1 VVNMR
6 SSPAGYRF
14 LSVLVALLAVATV
27 VGAVLLWPDRAPG
40 RSPNAGQQ
48 DPTKLVDATL
58 TRAVTVPCQADE
70 QVAGDAVCKDLEAQR
85 ADNGQRVR
93 LRGVDWT
100 GEGLRPGGKVRLAV
114 LEQPGQPAS
123 YALRDVGRGP
133 AMVFLAAL
141 FVIVVVAFGRWQGV
155 RSLIALGL
163 SAVVIVGFI
172 VPAILA
178 GRSPV
183 PVALVGAMA
192 IMLASL
198 YLSHGPG
205 PKTTAAVAGTA
216 LALGLT
222 AAISAVFVELTSLTG
237 LASEEA
243 QNANFELGGVSMRG
257 LLLAGVIVGGLGV
270 LDDVTVSQASLVF
283 ELSRA
288 NPAMRVA
295 ELVRSALRVGR
306 DHVAATV
313 NTIFLAYAGAALP
326 LLVLFFTIQQ
336 PLGTVITS
344 EVVAVEI
351 VRSLCGSIGLIAAV
365 PLTTLL
371 AAALVRSDGPA
382 LAEAAGADG
391 PHAHA
396 HGAAAAAPPHD
407 ADWAA
412 YDEPAE
418 VQGRASYHLAAN
430 LGQEG
435 TRALWFVALQ
445 QLEPTLSYAS
455 VDAPDASWKT
465 SLAGLPRDVQQA
477 AVEVARLVGAQGET
491 GRWHRR
497 ADRGGS
503 LRLDLREPTHMELLR
518 RYGSFAPGTAVYA
531 RGQAEPV
538 LSTVADDGGPTPRV
552 VLHLTIDELERV
564 RQALARLG
572 INEPLLPRR
581 SRARARR
588 H

>member
-1 VVNMR
+1 MR

-27 VGAVLLWPDRAPG
+27 VGAVLLWPDRTPG

-100 GEGLRPGGKVRLAV
+100 GEGLRPGSKVRLAV

-123 YALRDVGRGP
+123 YALRDLGRGP
-133 AMVFLAAL
+133 AMVYLAAL

-222 AAISAVFVELTSLTG
+222 AAISAAFVELTSLTG

-283 ELSRA
+283 ELARA
-288 NPAMRVA
+288 NPALRAA
-295 ELVRSALRVGR
+295 ELVRAALRVGR

-326 LLVLFFTIQQ
+326 LLVLFFTVQQ

-371 AAALVRSDGPA
+371 AAALVRADGPA
-382 LAEAAGADG
+382 LAAAAT
-391 PHAHA
+391 PERSHA
-396 HGAAAAAPPHD
+396 HGHGAATAAPPHD
-407 ADWAA
+407 GDRVAHGEAA
-412 YDEPAE
+412 EAH
-418 VQGRASYHLAAN
+418 GRASYHLAAP

-435 TRALWFVALQ
+435 TRALWFVALE
-445 QLEPTLSYAS
+445 QLGPALSHAS
-455 VDAPDASWKT
+455 VDAPDASWT
-465 SLAGLPRDVQQA
+465 ASLAGLPREVQQA
-477 AVEVARLVGAQGET
+477 AVEVARLVAVQAEA

-497 ADRGGS
+497 GDRGGS
-503 LRLDLREPTHMELLR
+503 LRLDLREPTHLELLR
-518 RYGSFAPGTAVYA
+518 RYGPFAPGTLVYA
-531 RGQAEPV
+531 RGLAEPV
-538 LSTVADDGGPTPRV
+538 LSTVAGGEGPTPRV
-552 VLHLTIDELERV
+552 VLHVTADELERV
-564 RQALARLG
+564 RRALARLG

-581 SRARARR
+581 SRARR

>member
-1 VVNMR
+1 MG
-6 SSPAGYRF
+6 SSPPGYRL
-14 LSVLVALLAVATV
+14 LSVLVALLAAGTVA
-27 VGAVLLWPDRAPG
+27 GAVLLWPGRAPG

-48 DPTKLVDATL
+48 DPTKLVEATL
-58 TRAVTVPCQADE
+58 TRAVAVPCRADE
-70 QVAGDAVCKDLEAQR
+70 QVAGDAVCKDLEAER

-93 LRGVDWT
+93 LRGIDWT
-100 GEGLRPGGKVRLAV
+100 GDLLRAGRAVRLAV

-123 YALRDVGRGP
+123 YALRDLGRGRS
-133 AMVFLAAL
+133 MVVLAAL
-141 FVIVVVAFGRWQGV
+141 FVAVVVAFGRWQGV
-155 RSLIALGL
+155 RSLVALGI

-192 IMLASL
+192 IMLAAL

-283 ELSRA
+283 ELARA
-288 NPAMRVA
+288 NPALRAA
-295 ELVRSALRVGR
+295 ELVRAALRVGR

-326 LLVLFFTIQQ
+326 LLVLFFTVQQ

-371 AAALVRSDGPA
+371 AAALVRADGPA
-382 LAEAAGADG
+382 LAAAAT
-391 PHAHA
+391 PERSHA
-396 HGAAAAAPPHD
+396 HGHGGATAAPPHD
-407 ADWAA
+407 GDRVAHGEAA
-412 YDEPAE
+412 EAHS
-418 VQGRASYHLAAN
+418 RASYHLAAP

-435 TRALWFVALQ
+435 TRALWFVALE
-445 QLEPTLSYAS
+445 QLGPALSHAS
-455 VDAPDASWKT
+455 VGAPDASWT
-465 SLAGLPRDVQQA
+465 ASLAGLPREVQQA
-477 AVEVARLVGAQGET
+477 AVEVARLVAVQAEA

-497 ADRGGS
+497 GDRGGS
-503 LRLDLREPTHMELLR
+503 LRLDLREPTHLELLR
-518 RYGSFAPGTAVYA
+518 RYGPFAPGTLVYA
-531 RGQAEPV
+531 RGLAEPV
-538 LSTVADDGGPTPRV
+538 LSTVAGGEGPTPRV
-552 VLHLTIDELERV
+552 VLHVTADELERV
-564 RQALARLG
+564 RRALARLG

-581 SRARARR
+581 SRARR

>member
-1 VVNMR
+1 
-6 SSPAGYRF
+6 
-14 LSVLVALLAVATV
+14 
-27 VGAVLLWPDRAPG
+27 
-40 RSPNAGQQ
+40 
-48 DPTKLVDATL
+48 
-58 TRAVTVPCQADE
+58 
-70 QVAGDAVCKDLEAQR
+70 
-85 ADNGQRVR
+85 
-93 LRGVDWT
+93 
-100 GEGLRPGGKVRLAV
+100 
-114 LEQPGQPAS
+114 
-123 YALRDVGRGP
+123 
-133 AMVFLAAL
+133 
-141 FVIVVVAFGRWQGV
+141 
-155 RSLIALGL
+155 
-163 SAVVIVGFI
+163 
-172 VPAILA
+172 
-178 GRSPV
+178 
-183 PVALVGAMA
+183 MA
-192 IMLASL
+192 IMLAAL

-257 LLLAGVIVGGLGV
+257 LLLAGVIIGGLGV

-283 ELSRA
+283 ELARA
-288 NPAMRVA
+288 NPATRAA

-326 LLVLFFTIQQ
+326 LLVLFFTVQQ
-336 PLGTVITS
+336 PLGTVVTS

-371 AAALVRSDGPA
+371 ASALVRADGPD
-382 LAEAAGADG
+382 LAAAAAPDR

-396 HGAAAAAPPHD
+396 HGAPGAAPRD
-407 ADWAA
+407 DDRAA
-412 YDEPAE
+412 HGETAE
-418 VQGRASYHLAAN
+418 VPGRASYHLAAH
-430 LGQEG
+430 LGPQG
-435 TRALWFVALQ
+435 TRALWFVALE
-445 QLEPTLSYAS
+445 QLGPALSHAT
-455 VDAPDASWKT
+455 VDAPDASWT
-465 SLAGLPRDVQQA
+465 ASLAGHPRDVQLA
-477 AVEVARLVGAQGET
+477 AVEVARLVAVQGEA

-497 ADRGGS
+497 GDRGGP
-503 LRLDLREPTHMELLR
+503 LRLDLREPTHVELLR
-518 RYGSFAPGTAVYA
+518 RYGPFAPGTLVYA
-531 RGQAEPV
+531 PGQAEPV
-538 LSTVADDGGPTPRV
+538 LSTVTDDEGTTPRV
-552 VLHLTIDELERV
+552 VLHLTTDELERV

>member
-1 VVNMR
+1 MG
-6 SSPAGYRF
+6 SSPPGYRL
-14 LSVLVALLAVATV
+14 LSVLVALLAAGTVA
-27 VGAVLLWPDRAPG
+27 GAVLLWPGRAPG

-48 DPTKLVDATL
+48 DPTKLVEARL
-58 TRAVTVPCQADE
+58 TRAVAVPCRADE
-70 QVAGDAVCKDLEAQR
+70 QVAGDAVCKDLEAER

-93 LRGVDWT
+93 LRGIDWT
-100 GEGLRPGGKVRLAV
+100 GDLLRAGRAVRLAV

-123 YALRDVGRGP
+123 YALRDLGRGRS
-133 AMVFLAAL
+133 MVVLAAL
-141 FVIVVVAFGRWQGV
+141 FVAVVVAFGRWQGV
-155 RSLIALGL
+155 RSLVALGI

-192 IMLASL
+192 IMLAAL

-222 AAISAVFVELTSLTG
+222 AAISAAFVELTSLTG

-283 ELSRA
+283 ELSHA
-288 NPAMRVA
+288 NPALRAA
-295 ELVRSALRVGR
+295 ELVRAALRVGR

-326 LLVLFFTIQQ
+326 LLVLFFTVQQ

-371 AAALVRSDGPA
+371 AAALVRADGPA
-382 LAEAAGADG
+382 LAAAAT
-391 PHAHA
+391 PERSHA
-396 HGAAAAAPPHD
+396 HGHGAATAAPPHD
-407 ADWAA
+407 GDRVAHGEAA
-412 YDEPAE
+412 EAH
-418 VQGRASYHLAAN
+418 GRASYHLAAP

-435 TRALWFVALQ
+435 TRALWFVALE
-445 QLEPTLSYAS
+445 QLGPALSHAS
-455 VDAPDASWKT
+455 VDAPDASWT
-465 SLAGLPRDVQQA
+465 ASLAGLPREVQQA
-477 AVEVARLVGAQGET
+477 AVEVARLVAVQAEA

-497 ADRGGS
+497 GDRGGS
-503 LRLDLREPTHMELLR
+503 LRLDLREPTHLELLR
-518 RYGSFAPGTAVYA
+518 RYGPFAPGTLVYA
-531 RGQAEPV
+531 RGLAEPV
-538 LSTVADDGGPTPRV
+538 LSTVAGGEGPTPRV
-552 VLHLTIDELERV
+552 VLHVTADELERV
-564 RQALARLG
+564 RRALARLG

-581 SRARARR
+581 SRARR

>member
-1 VVNMR
+1 MG
-6 SSPAGYRF
+6 SSPPGYRL
-14 LSVLVALLAVATV
+14 LSVLVALLAAGTVA
-27 VGAVLLWPDRAPG
+27 GAVLLWPGRAPG

-48 DPTKLVDATL
+48 DPTKLVEATL
-58 TRAVTVPCQADE
+58 TRAVAVPCRADE
-70 QVAGDAVCKDLEAQR
+70 QVAGDAVCKDLEAER

-93 LRGVDWT
+93 LRGIDWT
-100 GEGLRPGGKVRLAV
+100 GDLLRAGRAVRLAV

-123 YALRDVGRGP
+123 YALRDLGRGRS
-133 AMVFLAAL
+133 MVVLAAL
-141 FVIVVVAFGRWQGV
+141 FVAVVVAFGRWQGV
-155 RSLIALGL
+155 RSLVALGI

-192 IMLASL
+192 IMLAAL

-222 AAISAVFVELTSLTG
+222 AAISAAFVELTSLTG

-283 ELSRA
+283 ELSHA
-288 NPAMRVA
+288 NPALRAA
-295 ELVRSALRVGR
+295 ELVRAALRVGR

-326 LLVLFFTIQQ
+326 LLVLFFTVQQ

-371 AAALVRSDGPA
+371 AAALVRADGPA
-382 LAEAAGADG
+382 LAAAAT
-391 PHAHA
+391 PERSHA
-396 HGAAAAAPPHD
+396 HGHGAATAAPPHD
-407 ADWAA
+407 GDRVAHGEAA
-412 YDEPAE
+412 EAH
-418 VQGRASYHLAAN
+418 GRASYHLAAP

-435 TRALWFVALQ
+435 TRALWFVALE
-445 QLEPTLSYAS
+445 QLGPALSHAS
-455 VDAPDASWKT
+455 VDAPDASWT
-465 SLAGLPRDVQQA
+465 ASLAGLPREVQQA
-477 AVEVARLVGAQGET
+477 AVEVARLVAVQAEA

-497 ADRGGS
+497 GDRGGS
-503 LRLDLREPTHMELLR
+503 LRLDLREPTHLELLR
-518 RYGSFAPGTAVYA
+518 RYGPFAPGTLVYA
-531 RGQAEPV
+531 RGLAEPV
-538 LSTVADDGGPTPRV
+538 LSTVAGGEGPTPRV
-552 VLHLTIDELERV
+552 VLHVTADELERV
-564 RQALARLG
+564 RRALARLG

-581 SRARARR
+581 SRARR

>member
-1 VVNMR
+1 MR
-6 SSPAGYRF
+6 SSPPGYRL
-14 LSVLVALLAVATV
+14 LSVLVALLAAGTVA
-27 VGAVLLWPDRAPG
+27 GAVLLWPSRTPG

-48 DPTKLVDATL
+48 DPTRLVEATL
-58 TRAVTVPCQADE
+58 TSAVTVPCQADE
-70 QVAGDAVCKDLEAQR
+70 QVAGNAVCKDLEARR

-93 LRGVDWT
+93 LRGIDWT
-100 GEGLRPGGKVRLAV
+100 GDLLRTGLAVRLAV

-123 YALRDVGRGP
+123 YALRDVGRGRS
-133 AMVFLAAL
+133 MLFLTAL
-141 FVIVVVAFGRWQGV
+141 FVVVVVAFGRWQGV
-155 RSLIALGL
+155 RSLVALGL
-163 SAVVIVGFI
+163 SAGVIVGFI

-192 IMLASL
+192 IMLAAL

-283 ELSRA
+283 ELSNA
-288 NPAMRVA
+288 NPAMRAA

-326 LLVLFFTIQQ
+326 LLVLFFTVRQ
-336 PLGTVITS
+336 PLGTVVTS

-371 AAALVRSDGPA
+371 AAALVRADGPA
-382 LAEAAGADG
+382 LAEAAAAGG

-396 HGAAAAAPPHD
+396 HGAPTAAPPRD
-407 ADWAA
+407 ADRAVHG
-412 YDEPAE
+412 EIAE
-418 VQGRASYHLAAN
+418 VQGRASYHLAAH

-435 TRALWFVALQ
+435 TRALWFVALE
-445 QLEPTLSYAS
+445 QLGPALSHAS
-455 VDAPDASWKT
+455 VNAPDASWT
-465 SLAGLPRDVQQA
+465 ASLAGLPPDVQQA

-497 ADRGGS
+497 GDRGGS
-503 LRLDLREPTHMELLR
+503 LRLDLREPTHLELLR
-518 RYGSFAPGTAVYA
+518 RYGPFAPGTLVYA
-531 RGQAEPV
+531 RGLAEPV
-538 LSTVADDGGPTPRV
+538 LSTVAADEGPAPRV
-552 VLHLTIDELERV
+552 VLHVTTDELERV
-564 RQALARLG
+564 RRALARLG

-581 SRARARR
+581 SRARVRR
-588 H
+588 R

>member
-27 VGAVLLWPDRAPG
+27 VGAVLLWPDRNPG

-100 GEGLRPGGKVRLAV
+100 GEGLRPGSKVRLAV

-222 AAISAVFVELTSLTG
+222 AAISAVFVGLTSLTG

-288 NPAMRVA
+288 NPAMRTA

-371 AAALVRSDGPA
+371 AAALVRADGPA
-382 LAEAAGADG
+382 LAEAAVPGG

-396 HGAAAAAPPHD
+396 HGAAAAAPPRV
-407 ADWAA
+407 AGWAA
-412 YDEPAE
+412 HDEPAE
-418 VQGRASYHLAAN
+418 VQRRASYHLAAN

-455 VDAPDASWKT
+455 VDAPDASWT
-465 SLAGLPRDVQQA
+465 ARLAGLPRDVQEA
-477 AVEVARLVGAQGET
+477 AIEVARLVGGQGET

-497 ADRGGS
+497 GDRGGS

-518 RYGSFAPGTAVYA
+518 RYGPFAPGTAVYA

-538 LSTVADDGGPTPRV
+538 LSTVADDGGQTPRV

>member
-1 VVNMR
+1 MG
-6 SSPAGYRF
+6 SSPPGYRL
-14 LSVLVALLAVATV
+14 LSVLVALLAAGTVA
-27 VGAVLLWPDRAPG
+27 GAVLLWPGRAPG

-48 DPTKLVDATL
+48 DPTKLVEARL
-58 TRAVTVPCQADE
+58 TRAVAVPCRADE
-70 QVAGDAVCKDLEAQR
+70 QVAGDAVCKDLEAER

-93 LRGVDWT
+93 LRGIDWT
-100 GEGLRPGGKVRLAV
+100 GDLLRAGRAVRLAV

-123 YALRDVGRGP
+123 YALRDLGRGRS
-133 AMVFLAAL
+133 MVVLAAL
-141 FVIVVVAFGRWQGV
+141 FVAVVVAFGRWQGV
-155 RSLIALGL
+155 RSLVALGI

-192 IMLASL
+192 IMLAAL

-222 AAISAVFVELTSLTG
+222 AAISAAFVELTSLTG

-283 ELSRA
+283 ELARA
-288 NPAMRVA
+288 NPALRAA
-295 ELVRSALRVGR
+295 ELVRAALRVGR

-326 LLVLFFTIQQ
+326 LLVLFFTVQQ

-371 AAALVRSDGPA
+371 AAALVRADGPA
-382 LAEAAGADG
+382 LAAAAT
-391 PHAHA
+391 PERSHA
-396 HGAAAAAPPHD
+396 HGHGAATAAPPHD
-407 ADWAA
+407 GDRVAHGEAA
-412 YDEPAE
+412 EAH
-418 VQGRASYHLAAN
+418 GRASYHLAAP

-435 TRALWFVALQ
+435 TRALWFVALE
-445 QLEPTLSYAS
+445 QLGPALSHAS
-455 VDAPDASWKT
+455 VDAPDASWT
-465 SLAGLPRDVQQA
+465 ASLAGLPREVQQA
-477 AVEVARLVGAQGET
+477 AVEVARLVAVQAEA

-497 ADRGGS
+497 GDRGGS
-503 LRLDLREPTHMELLR
+503 LRLDLREPTHLELLR
-518 RYGSFAPGTAVYA
+518 RYGPFAPGTLVYA
-531 RGQAEPV
+531 RGLAEPV
-538 LSTVADDGGPTPRV
+538 LSTVAGGEGPTPRV
-552 VLHLTIDELERV
+552 VLHVTADELERV
-564 RQALARLG
+564 RRALARLG

-581 SRARARR
+581 SRARR

>member
-1 VVNMR
+1 MG
-6 SSPAGYRF
+6 SSPPGYRL
-14 LSVLVALLAVATV
+14 LSVLVALLAAGTVA
-27 VGAVLLWPDRAPG
+27 GAVLLWPGRAPG

-48 DPTKLVDATL
+48 DPTKLVEATL
-58 TRAVTVPCQADE
+58 TRAVAVPCRADE
-70 QVAGDAVCKDLEAQR
+70 QVAGDAVCKDLEAER

-93 LRGVDWT
+93 LRGIDWT
-100 GEGLRPGGKVRLAV
+100 GDLLRAGRAVRLAV

-123 YALRDVGRGP
+123 YALRDLGRGRS
-133 AMVFLAAL
+133 MVVLAAL
-141 FVIVVVAFGRWQGV
+141 FVAVVVAFGRWQGV
-155 RSLIALGL
+155 RSLVALGI

-192 IMLASL
+192 IMLAAL

-222 AAISAVFVELTSLTG
+222 AAISAAFVELTSLTG

-283 ELSRA
+283 ELARA
-288 NPAMRVA
+288 NPALRAA
-295 ELVRSALRVGR
+295 ELVRAALRVGR

-326 LLVLFFTIQQ
+326 LLVLFFTVQQ

-371 AAALVRSDGPA
+371 AAALVRADGPA
-382 LAEAAGADG
+382 LAAAAT
-391 PHAHA
+391 PERSHA
-396 HGAAAAAPPHD
+396 HGHGAATAAPPHD
-407 ADWAA
+407 GDRVAHGEAA
-412 YDEPAE
+412 EAH
-418 VQGRASYHLAAN
+418 GRASYHLAAP

-435 TRALWFVALQ
+435 TRALWFVALE
-445 QLEPTLSYAS
+445 QLGPALSHAS
-455 VDAPDASWKT
+455 VDAPDASWT
-465 SLAGLPRDVQQA
+465 ASLAGLPREVQQA
-477 AVEVARLVGAQGET
+477 AVEVARLVAVQAEA

-497 ADRGGS
+497 GDRGGS
-503 LRLDLREPTHMELLR
+503 LRLDLREPTHLELLR
-518 RYGSFAPGTAVYA
+518 RYGPFAPGTLVYA
-531 RGQAEPV
+531 RGLAEPV
-538 LSTVADDGGPTPRV
+538 LSTVAGGEGPTPRV
-552 VLHLTIDELERV
+552 VLHVTADELERV
-564 RQALARLG
+564 RRALARLG

-581 SRARARR
+581 SRARR

>member
-27 VGAVLLWPDRAPG
+27 AGAVLLWPGRTPG
-40 RSPNAGQQ
+40 GSANAGPK
-48 DPTKLVDATL
+48 DPTRLVEATL

-100 GEGLRPGGKVRLAV
+100 GDLLRAGRQVRLAV

-123 YALRDVGRGP
+123 YALRDVGRGRS
-133 AMVFLAAL
+133 MLFLAAL

-155 RSLIALGL
+155 RSLVALGL

-192 IMLASL
+192 IMLAAL

-222 AAISAVFVELTSLTG
+222 AAISAVFVQLTSLTG

-288 NPAMRVA
+288 NPAMRAA

-326 LLVLFFTIQQ
+326 LLVLFFTIRQ

-371 AAALVRSDGPA
+371 ASALVRADGPA
-382 LAEAAGADG
+382 LAEAAVAGD
-391 PHAHA
+391 PHAH
-396 HGAAAAAPPHD
+396 GPPIAAPPRD
-407 ADWAA
+407 ADWAGHG
-412 YDEPAE
+412 EPAE
-418 VQGRASYHLAAN
+418 VQGRASYHLAAH

-445 QLEPTLSYAS
+445 QLGPALSHAS

-477 AVEVARLVGAQGET
+477 AIEVARLVAAQGEP

-497 ADRGGS
+497 GDRGGS
-503 LRLDLREPTHMELLR
+503 LRLDLREPTHLELLR
-518 RYGSFAPGTAVYA
+518 RYGPFAPGTAVYA

-538 LSTVADDGGPTPRV
+538 LSTVADDGGSAPRV
-552 VLHLTIDELERV
+552 VLHVTTDELERV